1 MIVRKGIVVSH
12 AKALE
17 WGVGKVVEVTAL
29 RATIQFNDGIIR
41 KIAASHYDIL
51 QQADSAAYLLT
62 DDVPVPVPKVRAAG
76 KGVRKTKAAVGTA

>member
-12 AKALE
+12 TKAVE
-17 WGVGKVVEVTAL
+17 WGVGKVMEVTAL

-51 QQADSAAYLLT
+51 LQADAAEFLLA
-62 DDVPVPVPKVRAAG
+62 DDAAAPVPKVRAAS
-76 KGVRKTKAAVGTA
+76 KGVKKAKVVVGTA